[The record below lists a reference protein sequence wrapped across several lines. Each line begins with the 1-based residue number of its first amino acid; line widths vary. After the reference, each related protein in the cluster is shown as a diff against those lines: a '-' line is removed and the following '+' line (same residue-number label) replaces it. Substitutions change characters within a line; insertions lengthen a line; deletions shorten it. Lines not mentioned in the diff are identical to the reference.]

1 MFSNYTNFYIGNL
14 SLLWKSLK
22 PCLKLVKKNNHVHSQ
37 NGSNKDDLNFYT
49 QRTFWKKM
57 FAVASKF
64 INFCH
69 S

>member
-49 QRTFWKKM
+49 QRTFWKKN
-57 FAVASKF
+57 VCSSIKVYKF
-64 INFCH
+64 L